1 MQDSLSGSIDT
12 HIINYAIYCTGYRLL
27 RALRYRNPQV
37 FGKALGTPRASE
49 QPGSKGR
56 AMQEKELEFILNRD
70 LLFDFYG
77 DLLTDHQ
84 KRIFEEVVF
93 NDCSVSEVARDEGIS
108 RQGISDLI
116 RRTEDQLKSYEAK
129 LGLVRK
135 FRRQRQVA
143 REIQQLAEQ
152 FETDGDMAHI
162 GQIRSAAEQL
172 LREA

>member
-1 MQDSLSGSIDT
+1 MQD
-12 HIINYAIYCTGYRLL
+12 
-27 RALRYRNPQV
+27 
-37 FGKALGTPRASE
+37 
-49 QPGSKGR
+49 
-56 AMQEKELEFILNRD
+56 KELELILNRD

-135 FRRQRQVA
+135 FRRQRRFV
-143 REIQQLAEQ
+143 REIRQLAEK

-162 GQIRSAAEQL
+162 GRIRSAAEQL
-172 LREA
+172 LREE